1 MSDDELYRFYRWL
14 VDTQGVNP
22 ESKEMR
28 YFRHKVDHSSSEILE
43 RVRNIGN
50 VKNLNKLYG

>member
-43 RVRNIGN
+43 RVKRIKS
-50 VKNLNKLYG
+50 VKALNGIYG